1 MILQLSFWVIVWILL
16 ISSIFRCKKS
26 SRNLSYQV
34 PPEKRRINNADRRW
48 IPIKLGFL
56 QYSRCNDIKWRLTT
70 ILLIF
75 KILKLKFSIE
85 IVWMH
90 VKTIHWKYERIFW
103 VMYDVE
109 IDVVQTIF
117 LLVVGSTYARL
128 GLVGK
133 HLNDGHSQI
142 ASDAKRDDES

>member
-1 MILQLSFWVIVWILL
+1 
-16 ISSIFRCKKS
+16 
-26 SRNLSYQV
+26 
-34 PPEKRRINNADRRW
+34 
-48 IPIKLGFL
+48 
-56 QYSRCNDIKWRLTT
+56 
-70 ILLIF
+70 
-75 KILKLKFSIE
+75 
-85 IVWMH
+85 MH